1 MTAAPRI
8 SSNDELGA
16 LMGAAMSRPLL
27 SSAQEV
33 ELALRIERGDQ
44 AARER
49 MIESNL
55 RLVFSLARSYSGHGA
70 QFADLVQEGTVGL
83 MRAVERFDHRHGLKF
98 STYAVW
104 WIRRSLSD
112 AVAGAQAIRIP
123 PGTNRHLAAVRR
135 AEEELRRLRPGT
147 ASTIDVAARS
157 GLSVR
162 SVRSLRRA
170 ARVTAS
176 LDEPVGQDGTP
187 LGELVPDDG
196 AADPSEAVIAGE
208 ESRIVSEMLKLLPER
223 HRDVVVRRYGLV
235 DQAPQSHQQI
245 GASLGVGEERSRQLE
260 REALH
265 RLRIIAEAKAA

>member
-1 MTAAPRI
+1 MTPAPRI
-8 SSNDELGA
+8 SSDDQLGA
-16 LMGAAMSRPLL
+16 LMRAAMNTPLL
-27 SSAQEV
+27 SPAQEV
-33 ELALRIERGDQ
+33 DLARRIERGDQ

-55 RLVFSLARSYSGHGA
+55 RLVFSLARSYSGRGV
-70 QFADLVQEGTVGL
+70 QFADLVQEGSVGL
-83 MRAVERFDHRHGLKF
+83 MRAIGRFDHRQGVKF

-123 PGTNRHLAAVRR
+123 PRTNRHLAAVRR
-135 AEEELRRLRPGT
+135 AEDELRRLGAGSAPT
-147 ASTIDVAARS
+147 ADVAARS

-162 SVRSLRRA
+162 SVRALRRA

-176 LDEPVGQDGTP
+176 LDEPVGEDQTP
-187 LGELVPDDG
+187 LGELVPDHG
-196 AADPSEAVIAGE
+196 TANPSEAVIAGE
-208 ESRIVSEMLKLLPER
+208 ESRTVREMLKLLPER
-223 HRDVVVRRYGLV
+223 HRDVVVRRYGLAEQV
-235 DQAPQSHQQI
+235 PQSHQQI

-265 RLRIIAEAKAA
+265 RLRTIATASAA